1 MEAVHVKTGSIILGG
16 AVLALG
22 AWVVFSGSDDSSEPL
37 TPAPAK
43 PVVKPTPASVD
54 TFTWADGSTAN
65 VPPFL
70 DWSPNGISAPVAGP
84 TLPKKGEKYQT
95 LYSVNRALHFYEKSA
110 AQAKMTDQ
118 TLVSFNQIDSAPYT
132 VTLVTQYNQD
142 ATSPIPIGQTLQKND
157 ITAVLTSAQKLS

>member
-1 MEAVHVKTGSIILGG
+1 MRTGSIILGG

-22 AWVVFSGSDDSSEPL
+22 AWAVFSGSGDSSEPS
-37 TPAPAK
+37 TPMPAK
-43 PVVKPTPASVD
+43 PTVKPTPASVD

-70 DWSPNGISAPVAGP
+70 DWSPNGISAPVAGSA
-84 TLPKKGEKYQT
+84 LPKKGEKYQI

-110 AQAKMTDQ
+110 AQDAFKAKMTDQ

-157 ITAVLTSAQKLS
+157 ITAVLTSAEKLS